1 MMVFV
6 LVPVFNESC
15 GTVLSNFTGWLG
27 SEDTDG
33 DGTYENDVDCWW
45 LIATNLY
52 YAIELNITS
61 LDIEDHIICGYD
73 FLEVRYLFTCLRDIR
88 GQ

>member
-33 DGTYENDVDCWW
+33 DGHMKTMWIVGGLLQLTCTM
-45 LIATNLY
+45 L
-52 YAIELNITS
+52 LNSI
-61 LDIEDHIICGYD
+61 
-73 FLEVRYLFTCLRDIR
+73 
-88 GQ
+88 